1 MNSRDLE
8 SKGAGH
14 WVKFRLDS
22 KDELLAAAPE
32 APGTYVIRKP
42 APFGRFVG
50 QSDIVYIGSAE
61 AGLRQRLRGYFEPG
75 SSQAT
80 NPRIYAE
87 MEKHADFELAFVAAS
102 SAGDAKSRE
111 REWLVQYKQDHRELP
126 PLNRSMPGAV
136 DD

>member
-80 NPRIYAE
+80 NQRVNSE
-87 MEKHADFELAFVAAS
+87 MGNHADFELGFVAAS
-102 SAGDAKSRE
+102 SAGDAKTTE
-111 REWLVQYKQDHRELP
+111 RRWLITYKNDHRELP
-126 PLNRSMPGAV
+126 PL
-136 DD
+136 